1 MLIWVSFSA
10 IGGAFH
16 SIFLIRYERPQ
27 LCLLL
32 HLVPFH
38 QVNMAEVEVG
48 PAPSL
53 PNSTLSPSSQ
63 SPEASNSTM
72 PTTTD
77 LVHADAST
85 EVTANAE
92 IQDVAEGKKTKKIVR
107 KKRRPARPQVDP
119 STVKSEPPPQ
129 TGTIFNIWYNKWSG
143 GDREDKYLSQTHAQG
158 RCNVA
163 KDSGYTRAD
172 NVPGSYFCLFFSKG
186 LCPRGQDCEYLHRL
200 PTLFDTFNPNVDS
213 FGRDKHAD
221 YRDDMGGVGSF
232 MRQNRTLYVGRIHV
246 TDDIEEVVARHF
258 AEWGQIDRIRVL
270 TARGVAFVT
279 YTNEANAQFAKEAM
293 AHQSLDHEE
302 ILNVRWA
309 TVDPNPQAQKR
320 EARKIEEQAA
330 EAVRRALPEEFV
342 REIEG
347 DRGAGKRRREQ
358 GGFGLQGYTAP
369 DDIWYSKNNALEGP
383 GGSRAG
389 QDQRLLEGEESTNM
403 MIEAGSA
410 AAAAGKQN
418 GKSEDT
424 GIISSSAIAALNQNS
439 GRGATVTAAT
449 AAPKAAPSGPL
460 VGYGSDEDS
469 D

>member
-1 MLIWVSFSA
+1 
-10 IGGAFH
+10 
-16 SIFLIRYERPQ
+16 
-27 LCLLL
+27 
-32 HLVPFH
+32 
-38 QVNMAEVEVG
+38 MAEVDSIL
-48 PAPSL
+48 PANMPASL
-53 PNSTLSPSSQ
+53 QSMPATDQDDEEPTLPTSTDLTTRNNSTDITSQ
-63 SPEASNSTM
+63 
-72 PTTTD
+72 PTED
-77 LVHADAST
+77 GAA
-85 EVTANAE
+85 
-92 IQDVAEGKKTKKIVR
+92 KKTKKIIR

-119 STVKSEPPPQ
+119 ATVKSEPPPQ

-163 KDSGYTRAD
+163 KDSGFTRAD
-172 NVPGSYFCLFFSKG
+172 KTPGSYFCLFFAKG
-186 LCPRGQDCEYLHRL
+186 LCPRGQECEYLHRL
-200 PTLFDTFNPNVDS
+200 PGIFDTFNPNVDC

-258 AEWGQIDRIRVL
+258 QEWGQIDRIRVL
-270 TARGVAFVT
+270 TGRGVAFVT
-279 YTNEANAQFAKEAM
+279 YTNEANSSFAKEAM

-347 DRGAGKRRREQ
+347 DRGAAKRRKED
-358 GGFGLQGYTAP
+358 GTFGLEGYAAP
-369 DDIWYSKNNALEGP
+369 DDIWYSRNKALQAPVED
-383 GGSRAG
+383 GGG
-389 QDQRLLEGEESTNM
+389 LLTGGEETKLIAGGNTTDKEHEGGILSSSTLLALQRN
-403 MIEAGSA
+403 AQTRGGTRA
-410 AAAAGKQN
+410 AAPAK
-418 GKSEDT
+418 
-424 GIISSSAIAALNQNS
+424 
-439 GRGATVTAAT
+439 TAA
-449 AAPKAAPSGPL
+449 GPL
-460 VGYGSDEDS
+460 VGYVSDDDS